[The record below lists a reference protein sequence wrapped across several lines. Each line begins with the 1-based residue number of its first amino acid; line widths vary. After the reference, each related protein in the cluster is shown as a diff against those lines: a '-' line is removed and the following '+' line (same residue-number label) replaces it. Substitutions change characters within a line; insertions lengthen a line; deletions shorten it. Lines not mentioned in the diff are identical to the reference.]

1 MRRHI
6 GKWESV
12 VKEQQ
17 REIYYAMPLRADILR
32 AARSGLRFTPAGIAA
47 LLGIADATEA
57 IAACTALEKEGCLDM
72 VNGYYGSAAAVN
84 ELQDHWQ
91 LLAQRQ
97 ETILL
102 RQVNK

>member
-1 MRRHI
+1 M
-6 GKWESV
+6 
-12 VKEQQ
+12 KEQQ